1 MLRPS
6 HILTSLCAVCDIC
19 DMFLCLWHSLYPS
32 HRYMY
37 GTTVQL
43 RLFEHDQCRLIRVA
57 LTQAQVTSFL
67 VHSCDMTESDLR
79 WWLAPTPE
87 RQVMHYKKLS
97 NVL

>member
-1 MLRPS
+1 VLLPS
-6 HILTSLCAVCDIC
+6 HILTSLCAIYV
-19 DMFLCLWHSLYPS
+19 LCVWRSLYPS

-43 RLFEHDQCRLIRVA
+43 RLFEHDRCRLIRVA
-57 LTQAQVTSFL
+57 LTQAQVISFL

-87 RQVMHYKKLS
+87 RQVMHTVS